1 MKIVLIGAPA
11 SGKGT
16 QSKLLS
22 KEYGLVH
29 ISTGDLFREILS
41 GDSPLKDEIESYINN
56 GKLVPDELTLKL
68 VLNRLNNDDVKN
80 GYLLDGFPRT
90 INQAEMFSKVADID
104 YAIYID
110 ADYET
115 LVSRSLNRLVCPKCK
130 KIFVKSKINSDKC
143 DECGETL
150 TTRKDDNIE
159 TVKKRYDEFITST
172 YPLVDYYKSKGK
184 LISVDGN
191 DLPENVF
198 KCLKSKID

>member
-16 QSKLLS
+16 QSQLLS

-41 GDSPLKDEIESYINN
+41 GNSPLRAEVESYVNN

-68 VLNRLNNDDVKN
+68 VLNRLNSDDVKN

-90 INQAEMFSKVADID
+90 IKQAEMFSKVADID

-110 ADYET
+110 ASYET
-115 LVSRSLNRLVCPKCK
+115 LVSRSLNRLVCPNCK

-143 DECGETL
+143 DECGTTL

-159 TVKKRYDEFITST
+159 TVKKRYDEFKSST
-172 YPLVDYYKSKGK
+172 YPLVDYYASRGK

-191 DLPENVF
+191 NSPENVF
-198 KCLKSKID
+198 SYLKSKID